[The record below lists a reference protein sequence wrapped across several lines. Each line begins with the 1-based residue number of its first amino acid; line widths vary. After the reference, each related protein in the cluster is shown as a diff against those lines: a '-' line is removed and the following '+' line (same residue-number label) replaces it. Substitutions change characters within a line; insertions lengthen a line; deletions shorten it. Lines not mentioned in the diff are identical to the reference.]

1 MRTHRS
7 TYSCAASFNLEKQTM
22 KSLTLISFTTFFILL
37 VITSSLAGGEEDEDN
52 DKGKHKDKGKE
63 TSTAAD
69 VVEGMPPTVIAVIAV
84 AVLILG
90 LLSIFFCCLCI
101 PKCLLHHHKD
111 PCLECICK
119 PCNKSGG
126 LSDNDIEGVSH
137 RQTMKTGMGGFTA

>member
-37 VITSSLAGGEEDEDN
+37 VITSSLAGGDEDED
-52 DKGKHKDKGKE
+52 KDKGKGK
-63 TSTAAD
+63 STTEKIVD
-69 VVEGMPPTVIAVIAV
+69 KMDGTTLAVIIV

-101 PKCLLHHHKD
+101 PKCLLHQHKD

-126 LSDNDIEGVSH
+126 LSDNDIEGISH